1 MRLFVLHFLTNHG
14 RLFWFWHLIDILAN
28 RLAYF
33 IEFTS
38 KFSEILEWNCP
49 YKLFKDWMNLAVE
62 KLSEPNAMTLATA
75 SKSGIPSARMVL
87 LKDFSKGTTKDR
99 LKNILNV
106 KSERLFLRIRVY
118 VLHKLRRSES
128 SRIGRKS
135 SSGTCFI
142 LGWTSSIC

>member
-1 MRLFVLHFLTNHG
+1 MRLFVLNFLTNLC
-14 RLFWFWHLIDILAN
+14 RLFWFWHLTNIWAI

-33 IEFTS
+33 IELTT
-38 KFSEILEWNCP
+38 KFLEILEWNCP

-87 LKDFSKGTTKDR
+87 LKDFSKGITKDR

-106 KSERLFLRIRVY
+106 YSERLILRIRVY
-118 VLHKLRRSES
+118 VLHKLRRPES
-128 SRIGRKS
+128 SRTSRKS
-135 SSGTCFI
+135 SGGTCFI
-142 LGWTSSIC
+142 LGWTSSLC